1 MTLTLSTFCAQKG
14 ICSKKDAKKYIQLGY
29 IQVNNKIVKEDFLVK
44 NSLNIDAVKLLKRVQ
59 YVTASKIS
67 ILLHKPEGYIS
78 TFNRRTELW
87 AKSLLTPE
95 NRCEDDVRNGVNPSQ
110 LRKLLPINP
119 LEYAASGLALFSED
133 RSLSNRFNECEEE
146 YYVVFR
152 DVLTGPKLFVL
163 RSDIHIGGIA
173 LPPLKVNQLS
183 DYSANITIQGSS
195 SKLRKA
201 CQLAGLDIRLL
212 KRVRMANLQLGNLLC
227 GQWIWLRRYHLT

>member
-1 MTLTLSTFCAQKG
+1 MRQ
-14 ICSKKDAKKYIQLGY
+14 
-29 IQVNNKIVKEDFLVK
+29 
-44 NSLNIDAVKLLKRVQ
+44 
-59 YVTASKIS
+59 
-67 ILLHKPEGYIS
+67 
-78 TFNRRTELW
+78 TELW

-133 RSLSNRFNECEEE
+133 LSLSNRFNECEEE

-163 RSDIHIGGIA
+163 QSDIHIGGIA

-195 SKLRKA
+195 SKV
-201 CQLAGLDIRLL
+201 GI
-212 KRVRMANLQLGNLLC
+212 
-227 GQWIWLRRYHLT
+227 